1 MAYTDEDREHIVQ
14 VLAENG
20 PPWNVMSIARLL
32 ATVRPVHSVWSYQT
46 YLTKNI
52 DDGAMLRRQVAARK
66 PEKSTGRLLRQRP
79 PRVTRSAPARP
90 PLEEIETTEEESVS
104 SFDELEDD
112 EEEEV
117 FDAAEEMPEPEEPHA
132 PAADSAPDTQE
143 APDES
148 EEEEINEDLLIQL
161 EARRRQAE
169 PRPASSAR
177 DTGAP
182 SAPAEAAHDE
192 AGPASAA
199 ERDLLTQKLMDL
211 LVRTGWAP
219 EGSEEDEDVFESAA
233 AAPPAALWQ
242 QLADMS
248 PYSANAWRREFGQ
261 NKATYLRAA
270 RDRFLLRFSARDIFS
285 QDADRS
291 THSVVS
297 PRADQAPA
305 RDASLSAQEADEAL
319 GAPEPA
325 DESHTPESTRSAH
338 RHTLTPRSVRV
349 GQRREHHDAKVAA
362 RVAHSD
368 PDFEEPEFES
378 PSVGHH
384 APRAHVA
391 TPPSASPAA
400 RRLPATAPRPIRRT
414 SLGRTTSDS
423 AAARPLRRPR
433 LSAPSR
439 RAVGGWGEL
448 PAPWDEQEED
458 DGSSVS
464 ADTSAASF
472 EAAAASARAARE
484 AYLRAQYEARVWELC
499 ADYGFQSPAQLIRFM
514 RPAGGDVAHCRTRVE
529 EYIEM
534 LAERFEMEPEAVVDL
549 LHVQRGD
556 LDQLER
562 TLEIV
567 RHV

>member
-1 MAYTDEDREHIVQ
+1 
-14 VLAENG
+14 
-20 PPWNVMSIARLL
+20 MSIARLL

-233 AAPPAALWQ
+233 AGGAL
-242 QLADMS
+242 A
-248 PYSANAWRREFGQ
+248 
-261 NKATYLRAA
+261 AA
-270 RDRFLLRFSARDIFS
+270 RGHVA
-285 QDADRS
+285 
-291 THSVVS
+291 V
-297 PRADQAPA
+297 
-305 RDASLSAQEADEAL
+305 L
-319 GAPEPA
+319 GE
-325 DESHTPESTRSAH
+325 R
-338 RHTLTPRSVRV
+338 
-349 GQRREHHDAKVAA
+349 VAA
-362 RVAHSD
+362 RV
-368 PDFEEPEFES
+368 
-378 PSVGHH
+378 
-384 APRAHVA
+384 RAEQGDIPAGGTRPV
-391 TPPSASPAA
+391 PAA
-400 RRLPATAPRPIRRT
+400 LLGARHLLAGRGPVHAQRRVAARGPGARQGRVALRTGGGRGARRSGARRRVTHAREHPVRAPAHAHAALGARR
-414 SLGRTTSDS
+414 
-423 AAARPLRRPR
+423 AAARAPRRQGRGARGALGPR
-433 LSAPSR
+433 L
-439 RAVGGWGEL
+439 
-448 PAPWDEQEED
+448 
-458 DGSSVS
+458 
-464 ADTSAASF
+464 
-472 EAAAASARAARE
+472 
-484 AYLRAQYEARVWELC
+484 
-499 ADYGFQSPAQLIRFM
+499 
-514 RPAGGDVAHCRTRVE
+514 
-529 EYIEM
+529 
-534 LAERFEMEPEAVVDL
+534 
-549 LHVQRGD
+549 
-556 LDQLER
+556 
-562 TLEIV
+562 
-567 RHV
+567 